1 MFLKDEHFTFFRSIS
16 FPLSCIMERNL
27 YPLPLAV
34 CVCMPPHG
42 AILRVNASFHLL
54 FPFLQ
59 CENSFPSDY
68 WGEVAAA
75 AASFQKMT
83 LKKCTTH
90 QPMWCYSLSL
100 HLFSLCLSISFSR
113 LARTFNGI
121 QNVLSVYKEEGRE
134 NHSKRLFHS
143 ETLVL
148 LLSLAH
154 HTR

>member
-83 LKKCTTH
+83 LKKVHHPPTDVVLFSVS
-90 QPMWCYSLSL
+90 PSLFSLSL
-100 HLFSLCLSISFSR
+100 HLVLPPCTHAQRNSECTVSIP
-113 LARTFNGI
+113 G
-121 QNVLSVYKEEGRE
+121 GRE
-134 NHSKRLFHS
+134 GPPRKPFQKA
-143 ETLVL
+143 
-148 LLSLAH
+148 LSF
-154 HTR
+154 